1 MSRLLTL
8 VMVLAAGVALAKPK
22 IAVTQFD
29 GPKASKVKAQVSK
42 LLCTKFTCVQP
53 GKGSKKASV
62 DAVVTGSISGK
73 ELELKVYTDPDSDP
87 VTRTISLGSGAKVS
101 KKAVPEMASAVKEA
115 IKAADSD
122 DESDDAGGTQTA
134 GL

>member
-122 DESDDAGGTQTA
+122 ESDDAGGTQTA

>member
-1 MSRLLTL
+1 MSRLFTL
-8 VMVLAAGVALAKPK
+8 VLVLAAGAAVAKPR
-22 IAVTQFD
+22 IAVMPFE

-53 GKGSKKASV
+53 GKHKKTSV
-62 DAVVTGSISGK
+62 DAVVTGSVSGT

-87 VTRTISLGSGAKVS
+87 VTRTLTLGSGGKLG
-101 KKAVPEMASAVKEA
+101 KKAAPEMSSAVREA

-122 DESDDAGGTQTA
+122 SDDAGGSEA
-134 GL
+134 AAP

>member
-62 DAVVTGSISGK
+62 DAVVTGSINGK

-122 DESDDAGGTQTA
+122 ESDDAGGTQTA

>member
-1 MSRLLTL
+1 M
-8 VMVLAAGVALAKPK
+8 AAGVALAKPK

-122 DESDDAGGTQTA
+122 ESDDAGGTQTA